1 MNKVNRISN
10 GVNPSIF
17 KSYDIRGL
25 YPDQINKETA
35 RLIGRATVEFLGVT
49 MPKIVVGRDNRLSSP
64 NIHRGLV
71 SGLVDSGALVTD
83 IGLAPTPLLYWA
95 CARYGFDGGISI
107 TASHNPPD
115 YNGLKIVKKGAV
127 PVGGQSGLKKI
138 RELAAKENFGEKKKG
153 SVKKRNVL
161 PEYIKFNMREF
172 HKADFPKASLVI
184 DAANAVSAIF
194 LPPIKKSLPGKVHF
208 LFAELDGRF
217 PNHPPNPLIEKNL
230 AALKREVKKKKA
242 DLGMAFDGDGDR
254 VIFVDEKG
262 KMVPPDLVTAIVAR
276 SILKDNPKQK
286 ILYDLRSSNAVREI
300 IKESGGVPL
309 MGKVGHAFIKAKMRK
324 EDIIFAGEFSGH
336 YYHKKHYFCEAP
348 LFVLFT
354 LLKEMTRNREPLS
367 QIVGAVSLYSHSGE
381 INFEIK
387 DKDKVLKKLEGK
399 YKNGKI
405 FRLDGLRIDFKE
417 WWFNARAS
425 QTEPLLRLVV
435 EAKNKKLMEQKKKE
449 LSKLI
454 LT

>member
-1 MNKVNRISN
+1 MKI
-10 GVNPSIF
+10 NPSIF

-25 YPDQINKETA
+25 YPDQINEETA
-35 RLIGRATVEFLGVT
+35 RLIGRATVEFLGVAR
-49 MPKIVVGRDNRLSSP
+49 PKIVVGRDNRLSSP
-64 NIHRGLV
+64 KIHRSLV
-71 SGLVDSGALVTD
+71 SGLIDSGALVTD
-83 IGLAPTPLLYWA
+83 IGLSPTPLLYWA

-115 YNGLKIVKKGAV
+115 YNGLKIVRKGAV

-138 RELAAKENFGEKKKG
+138 RDLAAKGSFKEKKKG
-153 SVKKRNVL
+153 SVKKRSVL
-161 PEYIKFNMREF
+161 PEYIKFNTKEF

-184 DAANAVSAIF
+184 DAANAVPAI
-194 LPPIKKSLPGKVHF
+194 LLSSIKKSLPGRVHF

-217 PNHPPNPLIEKNL
+217 PNHSPNPLIEKNL
-230 AALKREVKKKKA
+230 ASLKKEVKKRKA

-262 KMVPPDLVTAIVAR
+262 TMVPPDLITAIVAR
-276 SILKDNPKQK
+276 SILRDNPKQK
-286 ILYDLRSSNAVREI
+286 VLYDLRSSNAVREI

-309 MGKVGHAFIKAKMRK
+309 IGKVGHAFIKARMRK
-324 EDIIFAGEFSGH
+324 ENIIFAGEFSGH

-354 LLKEMTRNREPLS
+354 LLKEMARSRESLS
-367 QIVGAVSLYSHSGE
+367 QIVGAASLYSHSGE
-381 INFEIK
+381 INFEVK
-387 DKDKVLKKLEGK
+387 DKDEVLRKLEGR
-399 YKNGKI
+399 YKKGKI
-405 FRLDGLRIDFKE
+405 SRLDGLRIDFRE

-435 EAKNKKLMEQKKKE
+435 EAKDGKLMEQKKKE